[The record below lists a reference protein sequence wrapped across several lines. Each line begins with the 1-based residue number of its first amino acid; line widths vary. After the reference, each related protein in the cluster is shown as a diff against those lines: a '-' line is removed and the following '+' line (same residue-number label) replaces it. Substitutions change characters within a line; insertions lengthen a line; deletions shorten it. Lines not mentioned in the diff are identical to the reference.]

1 MSSFLFI
8 FLSHIILISFD
19 FLILE
24 VTLIHLIDITTV
36 NGKVKCLSRTSE
48 TSSPD
53 TNSLFNISS
62 VKHLCTLS
70 A

>member
-24 VTLIHLIDITTV
+24 VTLIHLIDISTV
-36 NGKVKCLSRTSE
+36 NGKVKCLSRTPE